1 MKTQRRIL
9 LVVGTFVLAFGVLVA
24 AAEILLGG
32 VVGSLVVA
40 GVVVASVAIYLG
52 LVRPWQV
59 RWGATADEVARA
71 MPGDGI
77 LGPGAPS
84 TTRAIT
90 IGAPADQVW
99 PWLAQLGYGRAGWY
113 SYDWLDNDGHLSAT
127 QIRPAWRH
135 LRPGDQILMMPGA
148 GFDVTEVKDGH
159 YFTAQAPGQT
169 MSWCLAV
176 EPRGQ
181 HSCRLISRWRVR
193 WHITA
198 ASALWIAL
206 SDPGA
211 FIMERKMLLGIRAR
225 AERPAQPE
233 LAHHR

>member
-9 LVVGTFVLAFGVLVA
+9 LVVGTFVLAFGALVA
-24 AAEILLGG
+24 AAEIVLGG
-32 VVGSLVVA
+32 VVGSLVAV
-40 GVVVASVAIYLG
+40 GVVVAAVAIYLG

-59 RWGATADEVARA
+59 RWGATADEVARS

-77 LGPGAPS
+77 LGLGAPS

-90 IGAPADQVW
+90 IGAPADRVW
-99 PWLAQLGYGRAGWY
+99 PWLAQLGFGRAGWY
-113 SYDWLDNDGHLSAT
+113 SYDWLDNDGHPSAT
-127 QIRPAWRH
+127 QIRPEWQH
-135 LRPGDQILMMPGA
+135 LRPGDQILMMPGS
-148 GFDVTEVKDGH
+148 GFDVVSVEDGH
-159 YFTAQAPGQT
+159 CFVASAPDGT

-176 EPRGQ
+176 EPLGR

-193 WHITA
+193 WHITP

-206 SDPGA
+206 SDPGT

-225 AERPAQPE
+225 AEQTAQPE
-233 LAHHR
+233 LAQHR